1 MGNFFWKKLYYLF
14 PTIIGF
20 LIITFL
26 NLCVNFFE
34 VRFLEGRCVK
44 MPPPSIFFKIP
55 PPYHPKKSAFSLLFW
70 ISQILHPTFF
80 SKSLCESRF
89 FPETLTVIRVFTF
102 SSSSLGS
109 HAPFFWKTKKT
120 PGGRKFPL
128 TCCHFFIFS
137 FEKNDDHSS
146 VFFIFKKVLEN
157 HTKKWNKNWFYVCSG
172 GVFFLTKME
181 NCAENMHYW
190 RKRFVWQREF
200 GAKNSQISQDFEKK
214 RRMLWPRIAKKY
226 W

>member
-1 MGNFFWKKLYYLF
+1 MCQNAPPQYFSKF
-14 PTIIGF
+14 PLPTT
-20 LIITFL
+20 LKSRL
-26 NLCVNFFE
+26 SPCFFE
-34 VRFLEGRCVK
+34 FRKYYIQL
-44 MPPPSIFFKIP
+44 FFKIAMW
-55 PPYHPKKSAFSLLFW
+55 KS
-70 ISQILHPTFF
+70 FF
-80 SKSLCESRF
+80 SWNSHCHTSFHF
-89 FPETLTVIRVFTF
+89 FVIVARLSCPF
-102 SSSSLGS
+102 
-109 HAPFFWKTKKT
+109 FFWKTKKT

-137 FEKNDDHSS
+137 FEINDDHSS